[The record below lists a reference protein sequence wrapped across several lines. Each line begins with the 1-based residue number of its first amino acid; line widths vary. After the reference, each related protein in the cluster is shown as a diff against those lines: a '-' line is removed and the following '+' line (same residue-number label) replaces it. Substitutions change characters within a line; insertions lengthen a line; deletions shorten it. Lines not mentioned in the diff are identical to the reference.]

1 VTGLFVRKLVRR
13 EAFEKH
19 RQSFSIHFKNFQC

>member
-1 VTGLFVRKLVRR
+1 VTGLFVRKLVKR

-19 RQSFSIHFKNFQC
+19 RQGFSIRFKNCQC